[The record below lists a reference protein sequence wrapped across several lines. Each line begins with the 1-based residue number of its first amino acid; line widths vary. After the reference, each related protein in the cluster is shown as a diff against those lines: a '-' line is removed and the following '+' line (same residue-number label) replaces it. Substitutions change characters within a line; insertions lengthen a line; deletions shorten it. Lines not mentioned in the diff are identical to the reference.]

1 MHRPSAM
8 DDPVAPLG
16 HHWQDATHIA
26 FGVVTAGAFG
36 RRWRLEASRFNGR
49 EPDEERWNFD
59 RARFDSWSGRLT
71 LNPTAHWSATI
82 GYGFLDSPERFE
94 PGESLHRLIGSVMHG
109 VQLGRD
115 GQWTSTAVWGANR
128 NDGAWT
134 HATLIESEAIVDRRN
149 TVFGRAEV
157 AQKSAEDLSLPSSV
171 VPGTETFNVASLNLG
186 YIREVARMFGATT
199 GLGIRGTM
207 NVAPRSLQSLYGSRT
222 PRGAFVFVRVRPFHR
237 ADHGTT
243 DMEHMH

>member
-1 MHRPSAM
+1 MECSSAGT
-8 DDPVAPLG
+8 VS
-16 HHWQDATHIA
+16 
-26 FGVVTAGAFG
+26 G
-36 RRWRLEASRFNGR
+36 RRRRC
-49 EPDEERWNFD
+49 
-59 RARFDSWSGRLT
+59 
-71 LNPTAHWSATI
+71 
-82 GYGFLDSPERFE
+82 
-94 PGESLHRLIGSVMHG
+94 
-109 VQLGRD
+109 
-115 GQWTSTAVWGANR
+115 GANR

-186 YIREVARMFGATT
+186 YIREVARMFGATA